1 MKKMYSILSCAL
13 LALPVMAQE
22 PQLPNSDFEGPWGD
36 CIPWT
41 SSNNTA
47 AKGTT
52 PQSWTISQVIG
63 MNTLGA
69 TIVGDSVEGY
79 NSRHAVKVYNSPNS
93 IMATQIVP
101 GYVTL
106 GTTWST
112 SVMGSQ
118 NDGGTFGGIE
128 FNGRPEKITFMYKFE
143 RAEENDQP
151 ANAIAYLWKGTYTQA
166 NVPGNIAAFGSPKA
180 VDMVNRDRNI
190 LGIETSKGGEVTK
203 SEGAEL
209 IAKGTT
215 VIKEVTSE
223 WVKGEIVFEYF
234 SDATPE
240 MINVIFSA
248 NDYFN
253 AEGIAKGN
261 ALTVDDVKC
270 EYAAAGVTKKYPGKL
285 VVEMMGGELTGEGGD
300 DTTIE
305 ITETS
310 AATCT
315 FLLPNLSLGELG
327 VIGDIKLDVVNM
339 STANGVTTY
348 TAHDPALSLLGGEII
363 ADVTLNGTTD
373 EAGVA
378 DMKIDVIWSGIPI
391 TCTFKGKLATSG
403 VGSIEI
409 ENAPV
414 EMYNLNGV
422 RVNPETAAP
431 GLYIKRQGN
440 KVSKVIVR

>member
-1 MKKMYSILSCAL
+1 MKKLYSILGCTL
-13 LALPVMAQE
+13 LALPVMAQDS
-22 PQLPNSDFEGPWGD
+22 QLPNSDFEGPWGD
-36 CIPWT
+36 CTPWT
-41 SSNNTA
+41 SNGNTA
-47 AKGTT
+47 VKGTT

-63 MNTLGA
+63 INGVGA

-79 NSRHAVKVYNSPNS
+79 NSKSAVKVYNSPNS
-93 IMATQIVP
+93 IMSTQIVP

-118 NDGGTFGGIE
+118 NDGGTFGGVE
-128 FNGRPEKITFMYKFE
+128 FTGRPEKITFMYKFE
-143 RAEENDQP
+143 REGENEQP
-151 ANAIAYLWKGTYTQA
+151 ANAIAYLWKGTFTQA
-166 NVPGNIAAFGSPKA
+166 NVPGNIVIFGNPAA
-180 VDMVNRDRNI
+180 VNMVNRDRNI
-190 LGIETSKGGEVTK
+190 LGIETIKGGEVTK

-215 VIKEVTSE
+215 VIKEVSSE
-223 WVKGEIVFEYF
+223 WVKGEIVFEYY

-253 AEGIAKGN
+253 SEGIAKGN
-261 ALTVDDVKC
+261 SLTVDDVKC
-270 EYAAAGVTKKYPGKL
+270 EYAAAGETKKYPGKL

-310 AATCT
+310 ATTCT
-315 FLLPNLSLGELG
+315 FLLPNLSLGDLG
-327 VIGDIKLDVVNM
+327 VIGDIKLNEVNM

-348 TAHDPALSLLGGEII
+348 TAHDPALSLLGGGII

-373 EAGVA
+373 KDGVA
-378 DMKIDVIWSGIPI
+378 DMKIDVMWNGIPI
-391 TCTFKGKLATSG
+391 TCTFKGKLTTSG

-422 RVNPETAAP
+422 RVNPETATP